1 MKKCLYCY
9 QPINKNAVSAGRQEQ
24 DFHSSCAKK
33 MFGTTI
39 PPGID
44 FDLKQLEEL
53 ARQIVIKRVAVTG
66 VQPKLSLNLE
76 KHKGVPRLTI
86 VGLQGDYI
94 LKPPSSQYSELPE
107 NEDLTMH
114 LAEVVKIKTA
124 RHSLIRLNSGELA
137 YLTKRFDRNIS
148 VSSARVQKIAV
159 EDFCQLSENLTEH
172 KYRGSIEKIGKLT
185 HQFTTNKGFE
195 VQRLFELVI
204 FSYLTG
210 NADMHLKNFSLLENA
225 LGEYE
230 FSPAYDLLS
239 TALVIP
245 GDKEESALTIN
256 GKRNNL
262 KLSDFNV
269 LAASLKINEKSLQ
282 AIHNRFDKILAKW
295 IAFIQQ
301 SFLSKKMQKNYIELL
316 NSKHKKVFS

>member
-9 QPINKNAVSAGRQEQ
+9 QPLDKYEN
-24 DFHSSCAKK
+24 DFHASCAKK
-33 MFGTTI
+33 IFGTAT
-39 PPGID
+39 PPVID

-53 ARQIVIKRVAVTG
+53 AKQIIIKSVAVTG

-76 KHKGVPRLTI
+76 KHKNELSRLTI
-86 VGLQGDYI
+86 VGLHGDYI
-94 LKPPSSQYSELPE
+94 LKPPSAEYAELPE

-114 LAEVVKIKTA
+114 LAELVKIKTA
-124 RHSLIRLNSGELA
+124 KHSLIRLRSGELA
-137 YLTKRFDRNIS
+137 YLTKRFDRKNGK
-148 VSSARVQKIAV
+148 KIAV

-172 KYRGSIEKIGKLT
+172 KYRGSVEMIGRLT

-195 VQRLFELVI
+195 AQRLFELAL

-210 NADMHLKNFSLLENA
+210 NADMHLKNFSLMENT

-245 GDKEESALTIN
+245 DDKEESALTIN
-256 GKRNNL
+256 GKKNRL
-262 KLSDFNV
+262 KRSDFDT

-282 AIHNRFDKILAKW
+282 SIYERYNKVLPEW
-295 IAFIQQ
+295 IAFIRQ
-301 SFLSKKMQKNYIELL
+301 SFLSRTMQKGYVELL
-316 NSKHKKVFS
+316 NAKHKKLFL